1 MVGLLR
7 YFCCGL
13 LSGAQMNG
21 SIGPKAALDR
31 IVHDRSNLAALS
43 EKMCPE
49 DQNINDRQLIF
60 GITMNP
66 VGVNGI
72 DPVRQGINP
81 FRDS

>member
-1 MVGLLR
+1 
-7 YFCCGL
+7 
-13 LSGAQMNG
+13 MNG
-21 SIGPKAALDR
+21 SIGPKVAFGR

-49 DQNINDRQLIF
+49 DQSIGDRQLIF
-60 GITMNP
+60 GITMNT